1 MTDTFT
7 VTEKIRVSSK
17 NNRFENSNPE
27 EKQNFSTYHPL
38 EGFPIFSLEDRSIFG
53 FEFHGSDFLTQT
65 KISDLNLSEKI
76 RSVKT
81 GNENRQNHVFFTL
94 KFEDLILD
102 FNSSS
107 GLNSPIRN
115 QILNW
120 GLKPTDT
127 FLQINCPSLDE
138 NFHSFA
144 TAVDFLKE
152 LGFKIV
158 MKGFGKESASLE
170 LLGALKP
177 DIIKIDLSEILD
189 ENSSDIKT
197 ILAYLKDFSHSN
209 GSSLFFSGIY
219 SDNSLRLAIDFGSLF
234 LQGSL
239 FGGQISFQSASY
251 LDVFTFGEKI
261 DTYHKDKRKWISKEI
276 QFESELIKKLDEL
289 HLTTKDL
296 GDRIILDGQSIFKI
310 SKVIQR
316 IYLTDWVGTQVS
328 AYYERVGDFEFKE
341 NKTSL
346 GKNWAYLPFFYK
358 HVKKSFRE
366 PEKWQISDPY

>member
-1 MTDTFT
+1 M
-7 VTEKIRVSSK
+7 
-17 NNRFENSNPE
+17 
-27 EKQNFSTYHPL
+27 
-38 EGFPIFSLEDRSIFG
+38 
-53 FEFHGSDFLTQT
+53 
-65 KISDLNLSEKI
+65 
-76 RSVKT
+76 
-81 GNENRQNHVFFTL
+81 
-94 KFEDLILD
+94 
-102 FNSSS
+102 
-107 GLNSPIRN
+107 
-115 QILNW
+115 
-120 GLKPTDT
+120 
-127 FLQINCPSLDE
+127 
-138 NFHSFA
+138 
-144 TAVDFLKE
+144 
-152 LGFKIV
+152 
-158 MKGFGKESASLE
+158 
-170 LLGALKP
+170 
-177 DIIKIDLSEILD
+177 
-189 ENSSDIKT
+189 
-197 ILAYLKDFSHSN
+197 
-209 GSSLFFSGIY
+209 
-219 SDNSLRLAIDFGSLF
+219 
-234 LQGSL
+234 

-366 PEKWQISDPY
+366 PEKWQISDPYWDSGLNQYVIVFSKIVGGEHSIFLDIVLDRNQLLQGQ